1 VEPPEE
7 PAQPRKPRKTAPK
20 AASQAKKRPA
30 KQAAKSAKQPIPRPA
45 KRPTPGLAKPGTQ
58 PAAPSIPDE
67 AAIEP
72 AAASVIDPAPTSVI
86 QAAVPELTAPPA
98 PAPEEP
104 ESTPRTIWTAAAT
117 APAVEDAGGSEGD
130 LPAVGSQTGL
140 VVSLDGPASSGK
152 SSVGAAAA
160 ARLGYRF
167 CDTGLL
173 YRAVTWLALR
183 REVWPED
190 SVGLVRLVDEVRL
203 VADDGGRL
211 RHVTV
216 DGVDVTD
223 AVHSP
228 DVDALVSAVSRVP
241 DVRAALLARQRR
253 IAESGRI
260 IMAGRDIGTVVLPD
274 ADLKLY
280 LDATLHER
288 ALRRAQERELDPGSH
303 QAREVLHELRRRDT
317 IDSTRPVA
325 PLRIPEGAL
334 VLHTDG
340 NTFDQTVELVVRAVQ
355 ATEATAGD
363 AAGRRRPSAERNA
376 AGSGRRAAAPKP
388 TPIASRNGPLRSVG
402 GLIFR
407 GIAGAIVRIQIEGDL
422 ASIPRTG
429 PLIVAAN
436 HASSADPVLI
446 GAFLPKT
453 LGRPLNWLGKREL
466 VEMPVIG
473 WFMRQVPI
481 HPVDR
486 ATADL
491 EAFRVAMRIL
501 ESGNILAVFPE
512 GTRSK
517 DGVLQPAKDGAAVL
531 ALRSGAPVLPVAVGD
546 SDLMWPKHSRLPR
559 PGRTVTVRY
568 GRPFR
573 LADELSLAPAGMDRR
588 AAKEAATALIMSRI
602 AELLPERQRG
612 PYGAPASGTPGRP
625 VGAPEQASDDASDD
639 AGAEG
644 ASEVSTSA

>member
-1 VEPPEE
+1 VH
-7 PAQPRKPRKTAPK
+7 
-20 AASQAKKRPA
+20 
-30 KQAAKSAKQPIPRPA
+30 
-45 KRPTPGLAKPGTQ
+45 
-58 PAAPSIPDE
+58 
-67 AAIEP
+67 
-72 AAASVIDPAPTSVI
+72 
-86 QAAVPELTAPPA
+86 
-98 PAPEEP
+98 
-104 ESTPRTIWTAAAT
+104 
-117 APAVEDAGGSEGD
+117 
-130 LPAVGSQTGL
+130 
-140 VVSLDGPASSGK
+140 
-152 SSVGAAAA
+152 
-160 ARLGYRF
+160 
-167 CDTGLL
+167 
-173 YRAVTWLALR
+173 AL
-183 REVWPED
+183 
-190 SVGLVRLVDEVRL
+190 S
-203 VADDGGRL
+203 
-211 RHVTV
+211 
-216 DGVDVTD
+216 
-223 AVHSP
+223 
-228 DVDALVSAVSRVP
+228 SAVSRVP

-288 ALRRAQERELDPGSH
+288 ALRRAQERELDPDSH

-325 PLRIPEGAL
+325 PLRIPDGAL

-340 NTFDQTVELVVRAVQ
+340 NTFDETVELVVRAVQ
-355 ATEATAGD
+355 ANEATSAE
-363 AAGRRRPSAERNA
+363 AGRPSRARAGGEATRVARRSP
-376 AGSGRRAAAPKP
+376 PKP
-388 TPIASRNGPLRSVG
+388 TPIASRNGLLLTYG
-402 GLIFR
+402 GIIFR
-407 GIAGAIVRIQIEGDL
+407 GIARAIVRIQVEGDL

-473 WFMRQVPI
+473 WFMRRVPI

-512 GTRSK
+512 GTRSE
-517 DGVLQPAKDGAAVL
+517 DGILQPAKDGAAVL

-546 SDLMWPKHSRLPR
+546 SDRMWPKHSRLPR

-573 LADELSLAPAGMDRR
+573 VAEELPLAPSGMDRR
-588 AAKEAATALIMSRI
+588 AAKEAATELIMARI

-612 PYGAPASGTPGRP
+612 TYGASSSGTSRTPS
-625 VGAPEQASDDASDD
+625 EASEDAA
-639 AGAEG
+639 AGD

>member
-1 VEPPEE
+1 MTTVA
-7 PAQPRKPRKTAPK
+7 PAE
-20 AASQAKKRPA
+20 
-30 KQAAKSAKQPIPRPA
+30 
-45 KRPTPGLAKPGTQ
+45 TPQ
-58 PAAPSIPDE
+58 
-67 AAIEP
+67 
-72 AAASVIDPAPTSVI
+72 V
-86 QAAVPELTAPPA
+86 TAPPD
-98 PAPEEP
+98 APEAPPEH
-104 ESTPRTIWTAAAT
+104 ESTEDPELEEREFARTTIWTSST
-117 APAVEDAGGSEGD
+117 SGPAMEEAGGEGD
-130 LPAVGSQTGL
+130 LPAAGSRAGL
-140 VVSLDGPASSGK
+140 IVSLDGPASSGK

-190 SVGLVRLVDEVRL
+190 SVRLVRLVDEVRL
-203 VADDGGRL
+203 VADEEGRL

-241 DVRAALLARQRR
+241 EVRAALLARQRR

-288 ALRRAQERELDPGSH
+288 AVRRAQERELDPDSH

-340 NTFDQTVELVVRAVQ
+340 NTFDQTVELVARAIQ
-355 ATEATAGD
+355 ANEATATEG
-363 AAGRRRPSAERNA
+363 GRPPRARVGAEAPMSAKR
-376 AGSGRRAAAPKP
+376 GAPKP
-388 TPIASRNGPLRSVG
+388 TPIASRNGPLRTVG
-402 GLIFR
+402 GLILR
-407 GIAGAIVRIQIEGDL
+407 GIARAIVRIQVEGDL

-473 WFMRQVPI
+473 WFMRRVPI

-512 GTRSK
+512 GTRSE
-517 DGVLQPAKDGAAVL
+517 DGVLQAAKDGAAVL

-546 SDLMWPKHSRLPR
+546 SDRLWPKHSRLPR

-573 LADELSLAPAGMDRR
+573 VAEELPLAPAGMDRR
-588 AAKEAATALIMSRI
+588 AAKEAATALIMARI

-612 PYGAPASGTPGRP
+612 VHGASSSGFSRPPSEEMDDSAPG
-625 VGAPEQASDDASDD
+625 
-639 AGAEG
+639 G

>member
-1 VEPPEE
+1 M
-7 PAQPRKPRKTAPK
+7 
-20 AASQAKKRPA
+20 
-30 KQAAKSAKQPIPRPA
+30 
-45 KRPTPGLAKPGTQ
+45 
-58 PAAPSIPDE
+58 
-67 AAIEP
+67 
-72 AAASVIDPAPTSVI
+72 
-86 QAAVPELTAPPA
+86 
-98 PAPEEP
+98 
-104 ESTPRTIWTAAAT
+104 
-117 APAVEDAGGSEGD
+117 
-130 LPAVGSQTGL
+130 
-140 VVSLDGPASSGK
+140 
-152 SSVGAAAA
+152 
-160 ARLGYRF
+160 
-167 CDTGLL
+167 
-173 YRAVTWLALR
+173 
-183 REVWPED
+183 WPED
-190 SVGLVRLVDEVRL
+190 SVGLVRLVDQVRL
-203 VADDGGRL
+203 VADEEGRL

-223 AVHSP
+223 AVHGP

-241 DVRAALLARQRR
+241 EVRAALLARQRR

-288 ALRRAQERELDPGSH
+288 ALRRAQERELDPDSH
-303 QAREVLHELRRRDT
+303 QARQVLHELRRRDT
-317 IDSTRPVA
+317 IDSTRPIA

-334 VLHTDG
+334 VLQTDG

-355 ATEATAGD
+355 ANEATA
-363 AAGRRRPSAERNA
+363 ARAGRPGRARVGAEATR
-376 AGSGRRAAAPKP
+376 SGRRSPPKP
-388 TPIASRNGPLRSVG
+388 TPIASRNGLLLTYG
-402 GLIFR
+402 GIIFR
-407 GIAGAIVRIQIEGDL
+407 GIARAIVRIQIEGDL

-473 WFMRQVPI
+473 WFMRRVPI

-512 GTRSK
+512 GTRSE
-517 DGVLQPAKDGAAVL
+517 DGILQTAKDGAAVL
-531 ALRSGAPVLPVAVGD
+531 ALRSGAPILPVAVGD
-546 SDLMWPKHSRLPR
+546 SDLTWPKHSRLPR

-573 LADELSLAPAGMDRR
+573 VAEELPATPAAMDRR
-588 AAKEAATALIMSRI
+588 AAKEAATALIMARI

-612 PYGAPASGTPGRP
+612 VYGASSMGASSIGASRP
-625 VGAPEQASDDASDD
+625 QSAASEDAA
-639 AGAEG
+639 AGADG
-644 ASEVSTSA
+644 EVSTSA

>member
-1 VEPPEE
+1 VPVIPDAPAVRELHE
-7 PAQPRKPRKTAPK
+7 PASDGA
-20 AASQAKKRPA
+20 
-30 KQAAKSAKQPIPRPA
+30 
-45 KRPTPGLAKPGTQ
+45 
-58 PAAPSIPDE
+58 
-67 AAIEP
+67 
-72 AAASVIDPAPTSVI
+72 
-86 QAAVPELTAPPA
+86 
-98 PAPEEP
+98 
-104 ESTPRTIWTAAAT
+104 TIWTAASA
-117 APAVEDAGGSEGD
+117 APEAEEAGGSEAD
-130 LPAVGSQTGL
+130 LPAAGSQTGL
-140 VVSLDGPASSGK
+140 IVSLDGPASSGK

-183 REVWPED
+183 HEIWPED

-216 DGVDVTD
+216 DGVDVTE

-280 LDATLHER
+280 LDASLHER
-288 ALRRAQERELDPGSH
+288 ALRRAQERELDPASH

-325 PLRIPEGAL
+325 PLRIPQGAL

-340 NTFDQTVELVVRAVQ
+340 NTFEETVELVVRAVQ

-363 AAGRRRPSAERNA
+363 SGQRRPTP
-376 AGSGRRAAAPKP
+376 AGSQSRALAKRSAPKP
-388 TPIASRNGPLRSVG
+388 TPIAARNGPVRTIGMLV
-402 GLIFR
+402 FR
-407 GIAGAIVRIQIEGDL
+407 GIARAIVRIRIEGDL

-466 VEMPVIG
+466 VEMPLVG

-512 GTRSK
+512 GTRSE
-517 DGVLQPAKDGAAVL
+517 DGILQAAKDGAAVL

-546 SDLMWPKHSRLPR
+546 SDLMWPKHTRLPR

-573 LADELSLAPAGMDRR
+573 VAEELPLTTAGMDRR
-588 AAKEAATALIMSRI
+588 AAKEAATTLIMTRI

-612 PYGAPASGTPGRP
+612 IYGAAAAA
-625 VGAPEQASDDASDD
+625 APTSPEKGSVEASDGPSEDGA
-639 AGAEG
+639 AGG
-644 ASEVSTSA
+644 ASEVSSSA

>member
-1 VEPPEE
+1 
-7 PAQPRKPRKTAPK
+7 
-20 AASQAKKRPA
+20 
-30 KQAAKSAKQPIPRPA
+30 
-45 KRPTPGLAKPGTQ
+45 
-58 PAAPSIPDE
+58 
-67 AAIEP
+67 
-72 AAASVIDPAPTSVI
+72 
-86 QAAVPELTAPPA
+86 
-98 PAPEEP
+98 
-104 ESTPRTIWTAAAT
+104 
-117 APAVEDAGGSEGD
+117 
-130 LPAVGSQTGL
+130 
-140 VVSLDGPASSGK
+140 
-152 SSVGAAAA
+152 
-160 ARLGYRF
+160 
-167 CDTGLL
+167 
-173 YRAVTWLALR
+173 
-183 REVWPED
+183 
-190 SVGLVRLVDEVRL
+190 VGLVRLVDEVRL

-216 DGVDVTD
+216 DGVDVTE

-280 LDATLHER
+280 LDASLHER
-288 ALRRAQERELDPGSH
+288 ALRRAQDRELDPASH

-325 PLRIPEGAL
+325 PLRIPQGAL

-340 NTFDQTVELVVRAVQ
+340 NTFEETVELVVRAVQ

-363 AAGRRRPSAERNA
+363 SGQRRPTP
-376 AGSGRRAAAPKP
+376 AGSESRALAKRSAPTP
-388 TPIASRNGPLRSVG
+388 TPIAARNGPVRTIGMLV
-402 GLIFR
+402 FR
-407 GIAGAIVRIQIEGDL
+407 GIARAIVRIRIEGDL

-466 VEMPVIG
+466 VEMPLVG

-512 GTRSK
+512 GTRSE
-517 DGVLQPAKDGAAVL
+517 DGILQAAKDGAAVL

-546 SDLMWPKHSRLPR
+546 SDLMWPKHTRLPR

-573 LADELSLAPAGMDRR
+573 VAEELPLATAGMDRR
-588 AAKEAATALIMSRI
+588 AAKEAATTLIMTRI

-612 PYGAPASGTPGRP
+612 IYGAAAAA
-625 VGAPEQASDDASDD
+625 APTSPEKGSVEASDGPSEDGA
-639 AGAEG
+639 AGG
-644 ASEVSTSA
+644 ASEVSSSA

>member
-1 VEPPEE
+1 MEPPKE
-7 PAQPRKPRKTAPK
+7 PAQPRKPRKAAPK
-20 AASQAKKRPA
+20 AANQAKKRPS
-30 KQAAKSAKQPIPRPA
+30 KPAATSA
-45 KRPTPGLAKPGTQ
+45 KRPTARAVKPAAPAAAQPVADEVAIDLPASPAVQATLAKPI
-58 PAAPSIPDE
+58 AAPSPAQAPEVSEPAEAGE
-67 AAIEP
+67 AAE
-72 AAASVIDPAPTSVI
+72 VIGA
-86 QAAVPELTAPPA
+86 PEL
-98 PAPEEP
+98 EER
-104 ESTPRTIWTAAAT
+104 ESARSTIWMAAT
-117 APAVEDAGGSEGD
+117 ARPAGEDAGGEGD
-130 LPAVGSQTGL
+130 LPAAGSQAGL
-140 VVSLDGPASSGK
+140 IVSLDGPASSGK

-160 ARLGYRF
+160 ARLAYRF

-173 YRAVTWLALR
+173 YRGVTWLALR

-288 ALRRAQERELDPGSH
+288 ALRRAQERELDPDSH

-340 NTFDQTVELVVRAVQ
+340 NTFDQTVDLVVRAVQ
-355 ATEATAGD
+355 TSEATSADAGRLRRARAGD
-363 AAGRRRPSAERNA
+363 EVAASRRR
-376 AGSGRRAAAPKP
+376 AAPKP
-388 TPIASRNGPLRSVG
+388 TPIASRNGPLLTVG
-402 GLIFR
+402 GLLFR
-407 GIAGAIVRIQIEGDL
+407 GIARAIVRIQVEGDL

-473 WFMRQVPI
+473 WFMRRVPI

-491 EAFRVAMRIL
+491 EAFRIAMRIL

-512 GTRSK
+512 GTRSE
-517 DGVLQPAKDGAAVL
+517 DGLLQEAKDGAAVL

-546 SDLMWPKHSRLPR
+546 SDRLWPKRSRLPR
-559 PGRTVTVRY
+559 LGRTVTVRY

-573 LADELSLAPAGMDRR
+573 VAEELPLAPSGMDRR
-588 AAKEAATALIMSRI
+588 AAKEAATALIMARI

-612 PYGAPASGTPGRP
+612 VYGTSSSGITESPS
-625 VGAPEQASDDASDD
+625 GAPEDAA
-639 AGAEG
+639 AGG